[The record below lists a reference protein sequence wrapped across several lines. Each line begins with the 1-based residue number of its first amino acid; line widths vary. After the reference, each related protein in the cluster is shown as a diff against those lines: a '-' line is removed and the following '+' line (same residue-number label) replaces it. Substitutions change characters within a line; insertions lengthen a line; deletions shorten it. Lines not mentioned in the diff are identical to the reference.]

1 MAIDNTLTKVRTYM
15 QKLAVGDRIPS
26 ATVLTS
32 FTELDHLLPT
42 VNVSLF
48 YRQVGGGLA

>member
-26 ATVLTS
+26 ATVLTY
-32 FTELDHLLPT
+32 FTELDLPA